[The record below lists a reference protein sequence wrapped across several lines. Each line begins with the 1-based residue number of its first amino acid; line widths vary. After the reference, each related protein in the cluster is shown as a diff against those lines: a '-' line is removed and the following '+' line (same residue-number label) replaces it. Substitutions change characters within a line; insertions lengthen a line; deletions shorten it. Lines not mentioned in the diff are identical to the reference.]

1 MITVHH
7 LENSRSQRILWLLE
21 ELGLEYDIVEY
32 KRDPDTAS
40 APESLKK
47 IHPLGKSP
55 VISDGELT
63 VAESGAIIEYL
74 LDKYDVEKRL
84 RPTDGQALLDYRYW
98 LHFAEGSLMPL
109 LVMKLVMMKVPQSP
123 MPFFVKPIAK
133 ALTGKIQE
141 KFIMPRIQPQL
152 LFIEKTLGEHT
163 WLVGETL
170 TAADIQMSFPLQAS
184 STRMDLAKFPNI
196 ARFIKQVEAVP
207 AYQRA
212 LEKGGAFTTL

>member
-21 ELGLEYDIVEY
+21 ELKLDYEVVEY
-32 KRDPDTAS
+32 KRDPETAS

-55 VISDGELT
+55 VITDEGLT

-74 LDKYDVEKRL
+74 IDRYDSESRL
-84 RPTDGQALLDYRYW
+84 KPTEGQSLLDYRYW

-109 LVMKLVMMKVPQSP
+109 LVMKLVMMKIPKSP

-133 ALTGKIQE
+133 GISNKVQESFISPRLTG
-141 KFIMPRIQPQL
+141 QL
-152 LFIEKTLGEHT
+152 EFIEQSLADRAWFTGDSLSG
-163 WLVGETL
+163 
-170 TAADIQMSFPLQAS
+170 ADIQMSFPLMAA
-184 STRMDLAKFPNI
+184 STRTDLSAYPNI
-196 ARFIKQVEAVP
+196 AAFVKRVEAQ
-207 AYQRA
+207 AGYQKA
-212 LEKGGAFTTL
+212 IKKGGAFTTL